1 MKLSSP
7 YLNIIFIAGIILTY
21 LLVVVSGID
30 DSLVDVSVVS
40 GLCQTTVWI
49 MVIAFTLVYG
59 VVLAKTFKVFYIFK
73 NLRIAKPE
81 KKKVRT
87 TICCV
92 IMFYFIKLK
101 VNLDFILL
109 SDSAGLAYVLADCHT
124 PLR

>member
-1 MKLSSP
+1 MYAHFLNNYRIMKLSSP
-7 YLNIIFIAGIILTY
+7 YLNIIFIAGIIMTY

-30 DSLVDVSVVS
+30 DSLVDVSIVS

-49 MVIAFTLVYG
+49 GTLAFTLVYG

-73 NLRIAKPE
+73 NLKIAKPE

-92 IMFYFIKLK
+92 ITVYLIKL
-101 VNLDFILL
+101 IL
-109 SDSAGLAYVLADCHT
+109 SPIIRQCRTGICSC
-124 PLR
+124 

>member
-1 MKLSSP
+1 M
-7 YLNIIFIAGIILTY
+7 TY

-30 DSLVDVSVVS
+30 DSLVDVSIMS

-49 MVIAFTLVYG
+49 GTLAFTLVYG

-73 NLRIAKPE
+73 NLKIAKPE

-92 IMFYFIKLK
+92 ITDYLIKLK
-101 VNLDFILL
+101 VDLNFLLL
-109 SDSAGLAYVLADCHT
+109 SDSAGLAYVLADRHT
-124 PLR
+124 PLC